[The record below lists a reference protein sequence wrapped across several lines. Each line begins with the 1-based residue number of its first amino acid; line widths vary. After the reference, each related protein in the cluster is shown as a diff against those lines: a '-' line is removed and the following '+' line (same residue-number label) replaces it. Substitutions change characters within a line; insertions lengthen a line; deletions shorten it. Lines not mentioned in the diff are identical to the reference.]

1 MILLLVEMGSDS
13 MSLLLPP
20 SLLVALSQ
28 LQQKVPSSLSGK
40 IVAGGLGSVNSSTSS
55 VGSSSSSLITQ
66 QQQHATPI
74 AFAAVAKHNVNLL
87 ENGPTSGL
95 TTMPVAMASLIG
107 GTSSTTPASS
117 SASSVASS
125 SSVTSPGGPYSAVA
139 AAPSGSPGGGVVA
152 GGGPVPGQAAPGQT
166 TGLPYSFSIRQI
178 PNNSQSE

>member
-1 MILLLVEMGSDS
+1 M
-13 MSLLLPP
+13 
-20 SLLVALSQ
+20 
-28 LQQKVPSSLSGK
+28 PSSLSGK
-40 IVAGGLGSVNSSTSS
+40 IVAGGLGSVNSSSSS

-95 TTMPVAMASLIG
+95 TTMPVAMASLTG

-139 AAPSGSPGGGVVA
+139 AAPSGSPGGGVVVA

-178 PNNSQSE
+178 PNNSQSEWEGKPNYL